1 MTLCVCKFARALF
14 KKMLSVAAS
23 CNVCLIYFIFYSA
36 FIEVKGGSQEDR
48 IELNSCHLY
57 GGAYAV
63 SGIHLSSVAGMQ
75 TYRL

>member
-1 MTLCVCKFARALF
+1 MCVLF
-14 KKMLSVAAS
+14 IL
-23 CNVCLIYFIFYSA
+23 FFYSA

-48 IELNSCHLY
+48 IELNSFHLY
-57 GGAYAV
+57 GGAYAI